1 MKTIIRVAASMALLP
16 QSTVFAFAADQTL
29 IDAARRE
36 GVVNWY
42 TTQIV
47 DQFARPAAAAFERTY
62 GIKVDF
68 TRSDPGPIVLR
79 IVNESHTGQMQAD
92 VFDSAPVAAALKREG
107 LSMQWRPSG
116 AERLGPRLFDKD
128 AYWTAT
134 NLYVLTPA
142 FNTDVVPRGTEPR
155 SWNDLLDPRWK
166 GRMAW
171 NSQITTAGGA
181 GFVGLVL
188 TELGEESGRQ
198 YLQKL
203 ARQNIAPVSA
213 TARQV
218 VDQMIAGEYA
228 IALQIFN
235 NHPVISAGKGAPSD
249 WIPMSPAFEYMSV
262 VGITR
267 SAPHPNAARLFVDF
281 LISPEG
287 QAIYRDADYMPA
299 DPSVPT
305 RAANLRP
312 DGDRFRSVSFTPEV
326 IDEKSQ
332 HWMTVFKELF
342 P

>member
-1 MKTIIRVAASMALLP
+1 MASFRITISTMLISLLAHNAS
-16 QSTVFAFAADQTL
+16 AADQAL
-29 IDAARRE
+29 IDAARKE

-47 DQFARPAAAAFERTY
+47 DQFARPAAAAFEKRY
-62 GIKVDF
+62 GIRVDF

-79 IVNESHTGQMQAD
+79 IVNESQAGQMQAD

-107 LSMQWRPSG
+107 LSMQWRPTG
-116 AERLGPRLFDKD
+116 AERLGARLYDK
-128 AYWTAT
+128 ASYWTAT

-142 FNTDVVPRGTEPR
+142 FNTDLVPRGTEPKA
-155 SWNDLLDPRWK
+155 WNDLLDPKWK

-188 TELGEESGRQ
+188 TDLGEDAGRS
-198 YLQKL
+198 YLKKL
-203 ARQNIAPVSA
+203 ATQNIAPVSA

-218 VDQMIAGEYA
+218 VDQMISGEYA

-249 WIPMSPAFEYMSV
+249 WIAMNPAFEYMSV

-267 SAPHPNAARLFVDF
+267 AAPHPNAAKLFVEF

-299 DPSVPT
+299 DPSLPT
-305 RAANLRP
+305 RVSTLRP
-312 DGDRFRSVSFTPEV
+312 DGVRFLSVTFTPED
-326 IDEKSQ
+326 IDAKSP